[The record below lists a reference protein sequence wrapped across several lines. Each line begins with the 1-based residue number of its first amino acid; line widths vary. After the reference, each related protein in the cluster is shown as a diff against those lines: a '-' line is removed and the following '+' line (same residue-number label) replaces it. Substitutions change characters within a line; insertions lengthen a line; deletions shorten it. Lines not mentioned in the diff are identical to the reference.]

1 MQSYGDD
8 NELGGTPNVSSDDE
22 QIEQMD
28 ELEEAEAEGDVE
40 AEVEE
45 EEEEEEEIDNGAD
58 EDVAEDEQSFPQRQ
72 ESQKYYLESSAR
84 RAEKQPTR
92 FAASGASSGDLNEG
106 LNTRED
112 SLNSAPT
119 SQPRPTVLL
128 TSPSPQGTVTGFPAT
143 SIKHPQVRSEALT
156 APVYDIVPTIAAPHS
171 TSINAIAATPDLR
184 WVFSGGADGY
194 IRKFNWVETAN
205 GKVMLTVAQRHP
217 FVDSVTKA
225 GVLTSYWENEESQS
239 KPGEDGQTLSPVYSL
254 AVHNQGLWLLS
265 GLESGGINLQS
276 VRHDEGKGIT
286 CLKKHT
292 SAVSVLNLA
301 EDERSVLSGS
311 WDKTVLDWDLN
322 TGQVKRSFEGSGGQI
337 SALEMRPLSE
347 LPVPQTAA
355 DQPLSNGTFSSN
367 STTKTRPNGLLS
379 NGITHDSQA
388 NSHQENGIAEGP
400 GSPADSLFGGND
412 ADSLFGDNDDE
423 NTGAPSGGNFAEDDD
438 DEFSR
443 AIANGIQQQENE
455 DAEGDTNMMS
465 SSAPS
470 DIPHVNGF
478 TESDEKLLTPNGLDH
493 SSQSIVDTEVVPL
506 SNGLPHAEDF
516 EAMDVEFEHPVTGS
530 NTIPTAESTFLAAS
544 FDGTLSVWD
553 RRKPTPIAKI
563 SPRNVPPWCM
573 GACWS
578 PDGNFIYA
586 GRRNGT
592 VEEFSLHHGLR
603 GVERTFKFPNGSG
616 AVSAVRAMPN
626 GRHLICAS
634 YDILRLYDLQQQ
646 QTFKHSTVP
655 FLIVPGHRTGVV
667 SQLYIDPTCK
677 FMISTA
683 GNRGWDGTSTEVL
696 LGYEIGI
703 GT

>member
-1 MQSYGDD
+1 M
-8 NELGGTPNVSSDDE
+8 SSDDD
-22 QIEQMD
+22 QNDQMD
-28 ELEEAEAEGDVE
+28 ELEDGEAEGDVE

-58 EDVAEDEQSFPQRQ
+58 EDVAEDEQPFPQGQ
-72 ESQKYYLESSAR
+72 ESQKYYSESPAR
-84 RAEKQPTR
+84 RADKQPIH
-92 FAASGASSGDLNEG
+92 FATSGASSGDLNEG
-106 LNTRED
+106 LNIRED

-119 SQPRPTVLL
+119 SQPRPNVLL
-128 TSPSPQGTVTGFPAT
+128 TSPSPQGTVAGFPAT
-143 SIKHPQVRSEALT
+143 SIKHPQIRTEALT

-225 GVLTSYWENEESQS
+225 GVLTSYWENEDSQCMS
-239 KPGEDGQTLSPVYSL
+239 KSYALSPQLTSLLIAKPGEDGQTLSPVYSL

-276 VRHDEGKGIT
+276 VRHDEGKLIT

-347 LPVPQTAA
+347 LPVPQTVA

-367 STTKTRPNGLLS
+367 SATKTRPNGLLS
-379 NGITHDSQA
+379 NGITHDSQV
-388 NSHQENGIAEGP
+388 SPHQENGIAEP
-400 GSPADSLFGGND
+400 LGSPADSLFGGND

-423 NTGAPSGGNFAEDDD
+423 NSGAPSGGNFAEDDD

-455 DAEGDTNMMS
+455 DAEGDTNMMNS
-465 SSAPS
+465 SMTT
-470 DIPHVNGF
+470 DIPYVNGF
-478 TESDEKLLTPNGLDH
+478 TDSDEKILTPNGLDH
-493 SSQSIVDTEVVPL
+493 PSQPLVNTEVAPL
-506 SNGLPHAEDF
+506 ANGLPHAEDI
-516 EAMDVEFEHPVTGS
+516 EAMDVEVEHPLTGS

-544 FDGTLSVWD
+544 HDGTLRVWD
-553 RRKPTPIAKI
+553 RRKPTPVAKM

-626 GRHLICAS
+626 GRHLIW
-634 YDILRLYDLQQQ
+634 
-646 QTFKHSTVP
+646 
-655 FLIVPGHRTGVV
+655 
-667 SQLYIDPTCK
+667 YI
-677 FMISTA
+677 
-683 GNRGWDGTSTEVL
+683 
-696 LGYEIGI
+696 
-703 GT
+703 